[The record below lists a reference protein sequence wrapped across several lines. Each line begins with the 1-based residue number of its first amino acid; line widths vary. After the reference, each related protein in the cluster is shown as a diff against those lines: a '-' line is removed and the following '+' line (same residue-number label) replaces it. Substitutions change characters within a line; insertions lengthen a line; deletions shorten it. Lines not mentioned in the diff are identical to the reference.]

1 MTPPRDPITPPEL
14 YFNRRK
20 IIRAAIAGG
29 SFIATAGAYR
39 WFNPTS
45 TPMAETAKLEEL
57 GSPALT
63 DEQRL
68 ASGFLVDEEK
78 TPELSV
84 LTYNNFYEFTTSKEG
99 VAAAAMNFKTDGW
112 KLEVDGLVH
121 NPKTFTLA
129 ELRAISPL
137 EERVYRMRCV
147 EAWSMVIPWAGFPIS
162 RLLEIVQPKAEA
174 KYVAFETLFDPEQ
187 MPGQKTDVLDWPY
200 VEGLRLDEA
209 MNPLAIL
216 AMGLYG
222 KELPPQDGA
231 PIRLVT
237 PWKYGFKGIKSIVKI
252 SLTAMEPP
260 TSWNRYGPA
269 EYGFYANVNPNVDHP
284 RWSQATEQRIG
295 ETGRRKTLM
304 FNGYEDQV
312 ASLYDGMDLT
322 VHF

>member
-1 MTPPRDPITPPEL
+1 MTSSRDSITPPEL

-39 WFNPTS
+39 WFNPTT
-45 TPMAETAKLEEL
+45 TPMAETAKLDAL
-57 GSPALT
+57 ASPELT

-68 ASGFLVDEEK
+68 ASGFLVNEEK

-84 LTYNNFYEFTTSKEG
+84 LTYNNFYEFTTSKES

-112 KLEVDGLVH
+112 ELQVDGLVH

-174 KYVAFETLFDPEQ
+174 KYVAFQTLLDPEQ

-216 AMGLYG
+216 ALGLYG

-237 PWKYGFKGIKSIVKI
+237 PWKSILRSMKRKRRTLDLRSADDVVAEIKH
-252 SLTAMEPP
+252 LRACG
-260 TSWNRYGPA
+260 Y
-269 EYGFYANVNPNVDHP
+269 
-284 RWSQATEQRIG
+284 
-295 ETGRRKTLM
+295 RKTKRWNLSQICEHANAQIA
-304 FNGYEDQV
+304 FAHG
-312 ASLYDGMDLT
+312 
-322 VHF
+322 